1 MTNQFDR
8 GLVKAKLAGINVACG
23 KKKIDWLGMFNLKI
37 PS

>member
-23 KKKIDWLGMFNLKI
+23 KKNRLARDV
-37 PS
+37 